1 MHPWHRLPK
10 RRMRQWAFGMDAL
23 EKEVKQLPTL
33 SGLSEELS
41 AESRMTGANRCC
53 SSALAVILHQL

>member
-1 MHPWHRLPK
+1 
-10 RRMRQWAFGMDAL
+10 MRQWAFGMDAL
-23 EKEVKQLPTL
+23 EKEGLKQLPTL

-41 AESRMTGANRCC
+41 AESRIAGANRCC